1 MTIHGEKP
9 SHLTAVQRE
18 ELREELLRAQRRLE
32 RSERTSRQAARP
44 VALDQSS
51 VGRLSRIDAIQNQ
64 KMTLGLQER
73 DEARRAQ
80 VADALR
86 RMDEGTYGR
95 CGACGTAIPYERLF
109 VFPEAVTCAEC
120 GGRG

>member
-1 MTIHGEKP
+1 MEPGSGMQP
-9 SHLTAVQRE
+9 HLSAAQLD

-32 RSERTSRQAARP
+32 RSQRTSQQAARP

-73 DEARRAQ
+73 DAARGAPI
-80 VADALR
+80 ADTLR
-86 RMDEGTYGR
+86 RLEEGSYGR
-95 CGACGTAIPYERLF
+95 CGACGTPIPFARLL
-109 VFPEAVTCAEC
+109 VFPEAVTCAA
-120 GGRG
+120 GG